1 MHTPCFQIGPFEQSS
16 CVRNRLRLTPLRLS
30 LTIFLLCLL
39 LTACGESLK
48 QSTQSGEAPSPT
60 ARSLPSPGGVLPT
73 PSAPQIK
80 APSITDNNLNLT
92 VSGDVTYVGTAN
104 QGLFALRRS
113 NGSLLWHTGLEGGIG
128 ELPVVDNQIV
138 FASAYN
144 GQVGPGTLAALS
156 AENGAILWK
165 YRSNNYI
172 SGPIVQNGVAYTS
185 IQNEGLLALRVSDG
199 KLLWKFSN
207 LNAQVPLLS
216 NGVLYMFSSSDGF
229 YALRASDGKLL
240 WHTAETFNSSAFIV
254 QSGVMY
260 AFSENEAYALRAR
273 DGHQIWSNPLDSSFS
288 LNPVLSDGVLYI
300 LATKV
305 LLEGFTPTPTVIP
318 LPSPASRV
326 PGQVMQ
332 PLSFQAS
339 LQKSVPGVPA
349 RQTTYLKEGKS
360 SVFALR
366 ASDGKLLWQDLLGQ
380 GKDSFASSL
389 YGASN
394 SLYVAL
400 SSGTA
405 SSISELRKD
414 DGSVIWQRTV
424 NGSVMGTY
432 VKDGRLYSCVD
443 FQGQSAVYA
452 LNPLDGSL
460 NWIYAID
467 GDTYSG
473 LVLGSDALYTV
484 SNNGI
489 AYALRRTNGTLIWH
503 YQTEGGK
510 NA

>member
-1 MHTPCFQIGPFEQSS
+1 
-16 CVRNRLRLTPLRLS
+16 
-30 LTIFLLCLL
+30 LCLL

-48 QSTQSGEAPSPT
+48 QSAQPGEAPSPT
-60 ARSLPSPGGVLPT
+60 ARSLSSPGGVLPT

-80 APSITDNNLNLT
+80 APSITDNSLNLT

-128 ELPVVDNQIV
+128 ELPVVDNQVV
-138 FASAYN
+138 FVSSYS
-144 GQVGPGTLAALS
+144 GQVGPGTLAALR
-156 AENGAILWK
+156 ADNGAILWK
-165 YRSNNYI
+165 YRSNGYI
-172 SGPIVQNGVAYTS
+172 FGPIVQNGVAYIT
-185 IQNEGLLALRVSDG
+185 IQYDGLLALRVSDG
-199 KLLWKFSN
+199 KPLWKFSN

-216 NGVLYMFSSSDGF
+216 NGVLYMFSSGDGF

-240 WHTAETFNSSAFIV
+240 WHTAETFNSSAFII
-254 QSGVMY
+254 QSGVIY
-260 AFSENEAYALRAR
+260 AFSENEAYALRAS
-273 DGHQIWSNPLDSSFS
+273 DGHLLWSNPLDSSFS
-288 LNPVLSDGVLYI
+288 QDPVLSNGVLYI
-300 LATKV
+300 FATKV
-305 LLEGFTPTPTVIP
+305 LLEGFTPTPTVT
-318 LPSPASRV
+318 PSPSPESRV

-339 LQKSVPGVPA
+339 LQKSVSGVPV

-366 ASDGKLLWQDLLGQ
+366 ASDGKLLWQDLLNQ
-380 GKDSFASSL
+380 GKNSFVSSL
-389 YGASN
+389 YVASN

-400 SSGTA
+400 LSGTA

-432 VKDGRLYSCVD
+432 LKDGRLYSCVD
-443 FQGQSAVYA
+443 FQGRSAVYA
-452 LNPLDGSL
+452 LNPLDGTL

-467 GDTYSG
+467 GDTYFG
-473 LVLGSDALYTV
+473 LVPGSDALYIV

-489 AYALRRTNGTLIWH
+489 VYALRRANGTLIWH